1 MKEGKRETTTQGPHP
16 QIAGARYD
24 SEDTSGPN
32 SELALPSDSH
42 KHTTRRCTGGKQF
55 SSNTQKN
62 ENAQERTALQQ
73 CLIAMLN
80 TCFGSAFSV

>member
-55 SSNTQKN
+55 SSNTQKKRKCLR
-62 ENAQERTALQQ
+62 EN
-73 CLIAMLN
+73 CSSAMPNSYAKHMLW
-80 TCFGSAFSV
+80 

>member
-62 ENAQERTALQQ
+62 KNA
-73 CLIAMLN
+73 
-80 TCFGSAFSV
+80 